1 MALNRFCNYAT
12 LRFKQFTYMKRFSTL
27 LPGVFLL
34 FAFAIPADVKLQ
46 YTFKK
51 GDLYEFNQTSN
62 QSIRQTLPGMGDMTT
77 EVTTSGSLTFKVIE
91 VIPTGARIEIAYTR
105 LKIDTKGPMTISMDS
120 EGNATEMPNNIVK
133 AMMNKPF
140 HFVMTS
146 QGAIEKIENIENLY
160 SGLGSIG
167 LDETQLAATKQMF
180 QQTLSASSLK
190 GNLEAA
196 MISYPQNKIK
206 TGESWKNKSG
216 VAVNFPMQSEN
227 TWLLKSLDGTIAS
240 IDSDGVMTST
250 DTTNVMSLPNGI
262 KAKTNLSGKQAT
274 KSKVNTKNGWPTET
288 KVLSEIKGTMTLLA
302 GGVLPSDME
311 VPMEIVTESTFLIV
325 KK

>member
-1 MALNRFCNYAT
+1 
-12 LRFKQFTYMKRFSTL
+12 MKRFSTL
-27 LPGVFLL
+27 LPAVLLL
-34 FAFAIPADVKLQ
+34 FAFAMPADVKLQ

-51 GDLYEFNQTSN
+51 SDVFEFNQTSN
-62 QSIRQTLPGMGDMTT
+62 QSIKQTLPGMGDLIT
-77 EVTTSGSLTFKVIE
+77 EVITSASQTFKVIE
-91 VIPTGARIEIAYTR
+91 IIPTGARIEIEYTR
-105 LKIDTKGPMTISMDS
+105 LKIDMKGPMTMSMDS
-120 EGNATEMPNNIVK
+120 EGNGAEMPNKIVK
-133 AMMNKPF
+133 TMMNKPF

-146 QGAIEKIENIENLY
+146 QGTIEKIDDVENLY

-180 QQTLSASSLK
+180 QQTLNESSLK

-216 VAVNFPMQSEN
+216 VATNFPMQSEN

-240 IDSDGVMTST
+240 IESDGVMTSS
-250 DTTNVMSLPNGI
+250 DTTHVMNLPNGI
-262 KAKTNLSGKQAT
+262 KAKTNLSGKQST
-274 KSKVNTKNGWPTET
+274 KSKVDTKSGWPTET
-288 KVLSEIKGTMTLLA
+288 KMLSEIKGTMTLLA
-302 GGVLPSDME
+302 GGMLPSDME
-311 VPMEIVTESTFLIV
+311 VPMEILTESTFLIV